1 MGSTGTSGPHVVDT
15 ASAAVELAAEL
26 VRSGRARPVVVVTT
40 AGGASEPFVD
50 VEDVVDAVEGLC
62 DVYVMPTGAAS
73 WAFSSS
79 LPEGRQVYGGASRV
93 YPVDLVW
100 LEDAGAAPLRFAY
113 GRADRERATRAIIS
127 DAMAAVHAA
136 GGLTEQP
143 RATRRPAR
151 GAVMGVVA
159 GRCLVTLSDG
169 SMATVWPE
177 LVAPE
182 VPAERLFGKGMLL
195 DGLLDTTSHVL
206 DVAEMR
212 SRVQVRDEV
221 ALGEVLLGR
230 VVRIARES
238 ASVDIL
244 PGASVVV
251 SAYNVTGD
259 ASADLRGLLSD
270 EEVLAV
276 EITDITDKRLRGRVV
291 GDVLLDEVRALSVLP
306 GGPPWLVPPE
316 PLAIEEEQPRPE
328 VGRVPEEV
336 PSTGDVR
343 TDALLAENEQLRGR
357 LADLDRRLEQRTR
370 ERDDARTAA
379 RTARARADAAEKR
392 ATSEHGDRLPL
403 GQFFRDPADLFRYRV
418 HHAWVTRTT
427 ADDKDRHPWRDFH
440 LGGDFLASLDGIE
453 GIDDGKVAELAADI
467 VCGRADQMSGYEM
480 HQLRSGAGAEDRP
493 VVRERGE
500 TCWRVA
506 LQRNTPSARRLHFWR
521 RVDGSVELSSVRLH
535 DDMRP

>member
-1 MGSTGTSGPHVVDT
+1 MGSAASTGPHVVDT
-15 ASAAVELAAEL
+15 ESAAVELAAEL
-26 VRSGRARPVVVVTT
+26 VRPGRPRPVVVVTT
-40 AGGASEPFVD
+40 AGGAREPFVD
-50 VEDVVDAVEGLC
+50 VGDVVEAVDGLC

-93 YPVDLVW
+93 YPVDLAW
-100 LEDAGAAPLRFAY
+100 LEDPRSAPIRFAY
-113 GRADRERATRAIIS
+113 GRADRERATRAIVS

-143 RATRRPAR
+143 RSTRRPAN
-151 GAVMGVVA
+151 GSVVGVVG

-177 LVAPE
+177 LVAPD
-182 VPAERLFGKGMLL
+182 VPAERLFAKGMSL
-195 DGLLDTTSHVL
+195 DGLLDATTRVL

-212 SRVQVRDEV
+212 SRVEVRDEV
-221 ALGEVLLGR
+221 ALGDVLLGR

-238 ASVDIL
+238 ASVEIL
-244 PGASVVV
+244 PGTAVVV

-276 EITDITDKRLRGRVV
+276 EITEITDKRMRGRVV
-291 GDVLLDEVRALSVLP
+291 GDVLPDEVRALSVLP
-306 GGPPWLVPPE
+306 DGPPWLVPSE
-316 PLAIEEEQPRPE
+316 PLALEEEQPHAD
-328 VGRVPEEV
+328 VVLVQEEV
-336 PSTGDVR
+336 PATGDVR
-343 TDALLAENEQLRGR
+343 TDALLAENEQLRSR
-357 LADLDRRLEQRTR
+357 LAELDRRLDRRTR

-379 RTARARADAAEKR
+379 RKARERTDAAEKR
-392 ATSEHGDRLPL
+392 AVAEHGERLPTRQL
-403 GQFFRDPADLFRYRV
+403 FRDPADLFRYRV
-418 HHAWVTRTT
+418 RHAWVTRTT
-427 ADDKDRHPWRDFH
+427 ADDKEQYPWREVH
-440 LGGDFLASLDGIE
+440 LGDGFLASLSEVE
-453 GIDDGKVAELAADI
+453 GIDDDRVAEAVADI
-467 VCGRADQMSGYEM
+467 ACGRADQMSAYEM

-493 VVRERGE
+493 VVRGRGE

-521 RVDGSVELSSVRLH
+521 RADGSVELSSVRLH

>member
-1 MGSTGTSGPHVVDT
+1 MGSGASNGPYVVDT
-15 ASAAVELAAEL
+15 ESAAVELAAEL
-26 VRSGRARPVVVVTT
+26 VRSGRPRPVVVVTT
-40 AGGASEPFVD
+40 AGGAAEPFVD

-93 YPVDLVW
+93 YPVDRAW
-100 LEDAGAAPLRFAY
+100 LENPGSAPIRFAY
-113 GRADRERATRAIIS
+113 GRTDRERATRAIIS

-143 RATRRPAR
+143 RSTRGPAN
-151 GAVMGVVA
+151 GSVVGVVG

-177 LVAPE
+177 LVAPD
-182 VPAERLFGKGMLL
+182 VPAERLFTKGMSV
-195 DGLLDTTSHVL
+195 DGLLDATTRVL

-212 SRVQVRDEV
+212 SRVEVRDEV
-221 ALGEVLLGR
+221 AVRDVLLGR

-238 ASVDIL
+238 ASVEIL
-244 PGASVVV
+244 PGAPVVV

-276 EITDITDKRLRGRVV
+276 EITEITDKRLRGRVV
-291 GDVLLDEVRALSVLP
+291 GDVVLDEVSALSVLP
-306 GGPPWLVPPE
+306 DGPPWLVPPE
-316 PLAIEEEQPRPE
+316 PLALEEEQPSADVALVQE
-328 VGRVPEEV
+328 DVPT
-336 PSTGDVR
+336 TGDIR
-343 TDALLAENEQLRGR
+343 TDALLAENEQLRSR
-357 LADLDRRLEQRTR
+357 LAELDRRLDRRTR

-379 RTARARADAAEKR
+379 RKARERTDAAEKR
-392 ATSEHGDRLPL
+392 AAAEHGDRLPL
-403 GQFFRDPADLFRYRV
+403 GRLFRDPADLFRYRTR
-418 HHAWVTRTT
+418 HAWVTRTT
-427 ADDKDRHPWRDFH
+427 ADDKEQYPWREVH
-440 LGGDFLASLDGIE
+440 LGDGFLASLSAVE
-453 GIDDGKVAELAADI
+453 GIDDDRVAEVAADL

-521 RVDGSVELSSVRLH
+521 RADGSVELSSVRLH